1 MLKTFETLTY
11 EIRGRTGIL
20 TFTRPEVR
28 HSLDIPMR
36 TELAALMP
44 EIRANRDL
52 RALVLT
58 GSGGAFC
65 AGGDLKAL
73 SEEERP
79 AEVNRERV
87 SLLHTWFSELF
98 NLEMPV
104 IAAVDGP
111 AYGAGLNFA
120 LAADFVLASTRARFC
135 AVFGRIGLVPDLA
148 GFFLLP
154 RIVGLTRAKELVMTA
169 RSFGADEAKDLGIVL
184 EIHDPEDLLDAA
196 LKIAARFETSSRLA
210 TGMAK
215 TMLNQSFDNDYRA
228 LSDMESMAQALCMT
242 SDYHKAAIE
251 RFLDKKPLE
260 FDWDRLTKDEKK
272 S

>member
-1 MLKTFETLTY
+1 MTEAFQTLTY
-11 EIRGRTGIL
+11 EIRGRTGLI

-36 TELAALMP
+36 TELAALIP
-44 EIRANRDL
+44 RIRANRDL
-52 RALVLT
+52 RALVIT

-87 SLLHTWFSELF
+87 SLLHTWFYELC
-98 NLEMPV
+98 NLELPV

-111 AYGAGLNFA
+111 AYGAGMNFA
-120 LAADFVLASTRARFC
+120 LAADFVLATPRARFC
-135 AVFGRIGLVPDLA
+135 AVFGRIGLVPDLG

-154 RIVGLTRAKELVMTA
+154 RIVGMSRAKELVMTA
-169 RSFGADEAKDLGIVL
+169 RSFDAEEAKDMGIVL
-184 EIHDPEDLLDAA
+184 EIHAPDDLLDAA
-196 LKIAARFETSSRLA
+196 MKMAARFDTSSRLA
-210 TGMAK
+210 MGMAK
-215 TMLNQSFDNDYRA
+215 SILNQSFDNDYRSLA
-228 LSDMESMAQALCMT
+228 EMEATAQALCMT
-242 SDYHKAAIE
+242 SDYHKGAIK
-251 RFLDKKPLE
+251 RFLGKKPLE
-260 FDWDRLTKDEKK
+260 FDWDRLSKDEKK